1 MGCHVC
7 VCVCVCVCTRH
18 VVIVA
23 YSYIGEIGDD
33 DDAVTGPSKTKFRV
47 LQFKKSYCV
56 YYTT

>member
-1 MGCHVC
+1 MC
-7 VCVCVCVCTRH
+7 VCVCVRACVRVCTRH

-33 DDAVTGPSKTKFRV
+33 AVTGPSKTKFRV
-47 LQFKKSYCV
+47 LQFEKSYCV